1 MQTNQ
6 ERYQEERKKLAQER
20 KLTVLHTAKN
30 LFLEKGITNVS
41 MNDIMIHAKVSRGT
55 LYSYFSNITEII
67 FAIESFITKDMFA
80 GARII
85 ASQSFYDSVQNSL
98 FHYIDHFYE
107 YQDTFRFMGMFDHIY
122 RDHNSHTNQTAQT
135 QPEYTTYH
143 AMISQTW
150 QNWNQDSNTT
160 SHKERSRLLA
170 LANMVGSYLQKLAS
184 RGSLLEK
191 NQLISVNN
199 QLEQLK
205 HIVSLCI
212 KGLKEESKENSAR
225 RI

>member
-6 ERYQEERKKLAQER
+6 ERYQEERKQLAEQRKLA
-20 KLTVLHTAKN
+20 VLHTAKQ
-30 LFLEKGITNVS
+30 LFLEKGITKVS
-41 MNDIMIHAKVSRGT
+41 MNDIMTHAKVSRGT

-67 FAIESFITKDMFA
+67 FAIESLITKDMFT

-85 ASQSFYDSVQNSL
+85 ENQSFYDSVQNSL

-107 YQDTFRFMGMFDHIY
+107 YEETLRFMGMFDHIY
-122 RDHNSHTNQTAQT
+122 RDHNSNAKQNDQA
-135 QPEYTTYH
+135 QPEYITYH

-150 QNWNQDSNTT
+150 QNWIRDNNDT

-170 LANMVGSYLQKLAS
+170 LANMVMSYLQKLAS

-191 NQLISVNN
+191 NQLISVDN

-212 KGLKEESKENSAR
+212 KGLIEESKEGK
-225 RI
+225 